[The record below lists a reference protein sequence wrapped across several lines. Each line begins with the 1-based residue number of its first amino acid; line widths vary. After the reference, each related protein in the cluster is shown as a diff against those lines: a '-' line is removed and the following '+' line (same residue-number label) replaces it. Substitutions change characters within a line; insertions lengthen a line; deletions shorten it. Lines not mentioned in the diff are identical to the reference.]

1 MSLAK
6 PADSNR
12 SRKQPAQLASK
23 LDKDLIAYALVAGAA
38 GVGVMAA
45 APNAE
50 ARVVATPAN
59 IVVPIDGGVIQ
70 FDINGDGVPDFGLSA
85 TNFFDSSGGATRK
98 HTGKPLL
105 GGIFGGRLFA
115 IPAQSANGVA
125 VNGSYFGKP
134 AAMAFVGGAPIG
146 PSLPFDNETALMAGV
161 VGTGC
166 EGSSFA
172 YGHWRGSHP
181 PHEFLGVKFTDSSGK
196 LHYGWVRIETKESG
210 VSDFNATITGYAYET
225 TPNMPIRCGKTQGAV
240 SESSLMEPSLL
251 DSKKHSVASLGMLA
265 LGAQGVTVW
274 RREEEDVLAKS

>member
-1 MSLAK
+1 MSHTL
-6 PADSNR
+6 PADSGR
-12 SRKQPAQLASK
+12 SQKHPARLASK
-23 LDKDLIAYALVAGAA
+23 LDKDLIAYAIAAGAA
-38 GVGVMAA
+38 GVGLMAA

-59 IVVPIDGGVIQ
+59 IVVPINGGLIQ

-85 TNFFDSSGGATRK
+85 TNFFDSPGGETRK

-125 VNGSYFGKP
+125 VNGSYFGKA

-146 PSLPFDNETALMAGV
+146 PSLPFNDGMILMAGV

-181 PHEFLGVKFTDSSGK
+181 PHEFLGVKFTDSSGN
-196 LHYGWVRIETKESG
+196 LHYGWVRIETKESN
-210 VSDFNATITGYAYET
+210 VSDFNATITGYAY
-225 TPNMPIRCGKTQGAV
+225 RDYAQHSDQV
-240 SESSLMEPSLL
+240 RESNGTGERVQF
-251 DSKKHSVASLGMLA
+251 D
-265 LGAQGVTVW
+265 
-274 RREEEDVLAKS
+274 